1 MKKYISHILCMAAV
15 GCCLTACSDFLDVT
29 PRDKVLEA
37 DQYATETGIQG
48 ALNGLYRQFIS
59 TDLYG
64 GNLSYT
70 SLDAMGHFYAYPPV
84 RPSGTFLS
92 QSLFFLCNGSYE
104 EYESV
109 ESLFSGVWSKAYN
122 TLFNINFFLKSM
134 EESNA
139 VINAD
144 NKDVIMGEAY
154 GLRAYLHFDLF
165 RLFGPRWE
173 GRSEIDK
180 VLPYNRSTDVILN
193 HIGYEESVYSTA
205 DEYMQYLLADIRTAE
220 RLLRKDPVLS
230 DDATVISKEL
240 VDNFYKNRNRRMN
253 YYAVKALEARVL
265 QYMGDHDNASI
276 AAQEV
281 TDQVGNLFKWVD
293 LNKMAGERNFIF
305 FEEVV
310 FGINNPD
317 MISNYNNYFEKTRV
331 EDIYAVDH
339 NNLLQNIYAGFG
351 DNLRAI
357 IDIRAQQW
365 VSSKATI
372 FANYSLDGTYISK
385 KYNIAASETQYNALE
400 NFQPLVRI
408 TEMYYIQA
416 ETALRNGNKQLAM
429 KLLNDIFRHRGIPET
444 HPYYLT
450 ENSSDEEITSHI
462 CCEYYKE
469 FYGEGQVYFYH
480 KRLNNASIFTGYEA
494 GSSEVGINTYKVPI
508 PKSETDI

>member
-165 RLFGPRWE
+165 RLFGPV
-173 GRSEIDK
+173 GK
-180 VLPYNRSTDVILN
+180 DV
-193 HIGYEESVYSTA
+193 
-205 DEYMQYLLADIRTAE
+205 
-220 RLLRKDPVLS
+220 
-230 DDATVISKEL
+230 
-240 VDNFYKNRNRRMN
+240 RR
-253 YYAVKALEARVL
+253 
-265 QYMGDHDNASI
+265 
-276 AAQEV
+276 
-281 TDQVGNLFKWVD
+281 
-293 LNKMAGERNFIF
+293 
-305 FEEVV
+305 
-310 FGINNPD
+310 
-317 MISNYNNYFEKTRV
+317 
-331 EDIYAVDH
+331 
-339 NNLLQNIYAGFG
+339 
-351 DNLRAI
+351 
-357 IDIRAQQW
+357 
-365 VSSKATI
+365 
-372 FANYSLDGTYISK
+372 
-385 KYNIAASETQYNALE
+385 
-400 NFQPLVRI
+400 
-408 TEMYYIQA
+408 
-416 ETALRNGNKQLAM
+416 
-429 KLLNDIFRHRGIPET
+429 
-444 HPYYLT
+444 
-450 ENSSDEEITSHI
+450 
-462 CCEYYKE
+462 
-469 FYGEGQVYFYH
+469 
-480 KRLNNASIFTGYEA
+480 
-494 GSSEVGINTYKVPI
+494 
-508 PKSETDI
+508 